1 MKKTIVVMC
10 FLISLCLIGVGVY
23 GIVSD
28 GDKPLNTKDVE
39 WIPEWA
45 PEVNIPAINI
55 PAINKQEIEDP
66 IDTDFENMEEFDLST
81 KVDKEIKSDGVVS
94 GIVPVGEIKDDRG
107 NLVQKGV
114 DTNIECS
121 NVSPNT
127 VYVPNIGLYS
137 PISNKN
143 GWGNFDEEGYFN
155 LPDRYDVST
164 QWTDGAKI
172 TDDSGNTLLAAHRT
186 YSGRYGVFNSLVN
199 IKEGAVACVSDSD
212 GNLQKYVIESLKH
225 YKKDELD
232 QTLFDNANEGEKRL
246 TMITC
251 GGKLLKKSTGGYT
264 FESNVVAVFK
274 AIE

>member
-1 MKKTIVVMC
+1 MKKTIVIIC

-39 WIPEWA
+39 WIPEWI
-45 PEVNIPAINI
+45 PEVNIPAIK
-55 PAINKQEIEDP
+55 KQETEEP
-66 IDTDFENMEEFDLST
+66 IDKDFENIEEFDLST
-81 KVDKEIKSDGVVS
+81 NVDKKIKSDGVVS

-107 NLVQKGV
+107 NLIQKGV
-114 DTNIECS
+114 NTNIACS
-121 NVSPNT
+121 NLSPNT
-127 VYVPNIGLYS
+127 VYIPNIGLYS
-137 PISNKN
+137 PISNEN
-143 GWGNFDEEGYFN
+143 GWGKFDDEGYFN

-164 QWTDGAKI
+164 QWVDGAKI

-199 IKEGAVACVSDSD
+199 IKEGSIACVSDSD
-212 GNLQKYVIESLKH
+212 GNIQKYVIESLKH
-225 YKKDELD
+225 YKKDALPQEI
-232 QTLFDNANEGEKRL
+232 FENATTGDKRL

-251 GGKLLKKSTGGYT
+251 AGTLVKKPTGGYT
-264 FESNVVAVFK
+264 FDSNVVAVFK